1 MKMTIVAAACA
12 GGTLLAA
19 VIGALLLGFVLL
31 VAG

>member
-1 MKMTIVAAACA
+1 MKMTVVAATCA

-19 VIGALLLGFVLL
+19 AIGALLLGFVLL